1 MNTLTLYNFYYY
13 TNFYHFTRTCSRGEW
28 NFFFTSKTGMLD
40 YASIY
45 MDR

>member
-28 NFFFTSKTGMLD
+28 NFFDFQNGHAGLC
-40 YASIY
+40 IY
-45 MDR
+45 LYG